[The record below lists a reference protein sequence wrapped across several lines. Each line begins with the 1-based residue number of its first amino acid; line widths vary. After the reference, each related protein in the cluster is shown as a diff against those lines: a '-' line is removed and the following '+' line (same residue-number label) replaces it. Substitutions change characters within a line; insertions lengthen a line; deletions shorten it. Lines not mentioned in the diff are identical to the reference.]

1 MKFIS
6 LTRQGG
12 GTVKINPMVIV
23 ALEPI
28 TGSDKTRIY
37 TMGGSW
43 VILESIDQIEKKIKE
58 SEKVT
63 LTTWETGPR

>member
-1 MKFIS
+1 MKFIT

-12 GTVKINPMVIV
+12 GAIKINSMIIV
-23 ALEPI
+23 ALEPVA
-28 TGSDKTRIY
+28 GSDKTTVY
-37 TMGGSW
+37 TMSGSW
-43 VILESIDQIEKKIKE
+43 MVVESIDQIEKKIQE

>member
-12 GTVKINPMVIV
+12 GTVKINSMVIV
-23 ALEPI
+23 ALEPVS
-28 TGSDKTRIY
+28 GSDKTTVY
-37 TMGGSW
+37 TMSSSW
-43 VILESIDQIEKKIKE
+43 MVLESMDQIEKKIAE
-58 SEKVT
+58 AERVT